1 MAPRRLSPWLT
12 AGALALGLLTAPTAT
27 AAAQQGT
34 ISGRVTEAGTG
45 QPIIEARVIVIGTTL
60 FARTNPDGRYTIR
73 GVPPGPTS
81 VRVVRVGFSEQRRS
95 VTVAPGETVTLDV
108 AMAEAVV
115 RLQEVVTTATG
126 EVRRV
131 EHGNAITAIDATNVT
146 QTQAVSNVADVLT
159 ARAPGV
165 HVTGSSMTGGGARVR
180 IRGANSLSLANDPI
194 YIIDGVRMTSNVES
208 ITFGT
213 GGTSPSRVGDI
224 NPEEIENIEI
234 VKGPSAATLYGTDAA
249 NGVVVITTRRG
260 RAGAARWT
268 AYAEGG
274 IVDDNNDYPTN
285 YTLAGRNPSTS
296 AYIEGSNCT
305 LSHVSSGRCVAD
317 SVRSLNV
324 FNDPEVSPL
333 RLGYRNQYGLQVSG
347 GTEAVRYWVGG
358 EVEGESG
365 TLGLP
370 AFERRRFQTQN
381 IPIRDYVSQPNAL
394 ERLSVRANLSAAIN
408 PKLDAQLSTNYIQ
421 VDQRFPLESN
431 ATAGIGSQ
439 AFGGPGYKENGNVA
453 GLEAG
458 AAPVPLRGYR
468 AFTPGM
474 VFQETIN
481 QRVNRF
487 IGSSNWNWRPTSW
500 MQNRANIGIDYSA
513 RTDDD
518 LRRRG
523 EGTTLAATTRLGF
536 KGAAGTNIRNF
547 SVDLGSTGTWQ
558 AREWLNSRT
567 TVGVQYV
574 NYKFDQRTGSGQ
586 DLAPGAIT
594 AGAGS
599 NQSAS
604 ESNTLSKTLG
614 LFIEEALDIRE
625 RLFITAAV
633 RSDQNSAFGTNFQRV
648 LYPKLGL
655 SWIISDEGFFPRMN
669 WLSHLRLRSA
679 YGASG
684 QQPGPNDA
692 IRFFE
697 DVRFNVQ
704 GTDVSGVRPSTLGN
718 PELRP
723 ERATEFEAGFES
735 RLLGNRVNVDLT
747 YYNKLTKDALISE
760 VLAPSLGT
768 GATTR
773 RSNLGSVKNVGWEF
787 SLTSQIL
794 NGPRVGWDAALNG
807 STNWNKL
814 VSMGAVPPQVG
825 ATTRAQAGYPLFG
838 YWQRKYT
845 YSDANNDG
853 FITRDELTVDDSST
867 FVAPSA
873 PKHQAIV
880 TTGLEV
886 LGRKLRLQTLI
897 DYKGGHYVLNG
908 TERIRCQSRVNC
920 IGTSLLGAPLWEQAR
935 AVALREH
942 SSGTQFGFMEQASF
956 IRWREASIA
965 YTIPDRFAA
974 RFLRARGGAIAFA
987 ARNLGMIWTRYSGID
1002 PEADADAGNAGDLPF
1017 NFQTVAP
1024 KTYYTLRL
1032 TMNF

>member
-1 MAPRRLSPWLT
+1 MALRRLSPWLT
-12 AGALALGLLTAPTAT
+12 ASALALGLLTATAAH

-34 ISGRVTEAGTG
+34 ITGRVTEAATG
-45 QPIIEARVIVIGTTL
+45 QPVVEARVFVIGTTL
-60 FARTNPDGRYTIR
+60 FARTNAEGRYTIR

-81 VRVVRVGFSEQRRS
+81 VRVVRVGLVEQRKQA
-95 VTVAPGETVTLDV
+95 TVAPGETATLDF

-126 EVRRV
+126 EVSRS
-131 EHGNAITAIDATNVT
+131 EYGNAITAIDATNVT
-146 QTQAVSNVADVLT
+146 QTQAISNVSDVLT

-165 HVTGSSMTGGGARVR
+165 QVTGSSMTGGGARVR

-194 YIIDGVRMTSNVES
+194 YIIDGVRMTSNMGS

-249 NGVVVITTRRG
+249 NGVIVITTKRG
-260 RAGAARWT
+260 RAGAAQWT

-285 YTLAGRNPSTS
+285 YTLAGRAPGTG

-305 LSHVSSGRCVAD
+305 LSMVPSGTCLAD

-324 FNDPEVSPL
+324 FNDRETTPL
-333 RLGYRNQYGLQVSG
+333 RLGYRNQFGLQVSG

-370 AFERRRFQTQN
+370 RFERDRFRAQS
-381 IPIRDYVSQPNAL
+381 IPFRGYIEQPNQL
-394 ERLSVRANLSAAIN
+394 TRLSVRANVNAAIN
-408 PKLDAQLSTNYIQ
+408 PRLDAQISTNYLQ
-421 VDQRFPLESN
+421 MDQRFPLESN

-439 AFGGPGYKENGNVA
+439 AFGGPGYKENGNVS
-453 GLEAG
+453 GLEADHP
-458 AAPVPLRGYR
+458 PVPLRGYR

-481 QRVNRF
+481 QRVHRF

-500 MQNRANIGIDYSA
+500 MQNRANIGIDYTA

-523 EGTTLAATTRLGF
+523 EGTTLSATTRLGF
-536 KGAAGTNIRNF
+536 KGSGGTNIRNF
-547 SVDLGSTGTWQ
+547 TVDLGSTGTWQ
-558 AREWLNSRT
+558 VREWLNSRT

-574 NYKFDQRTGSGQ
+574 NYKFDQRVGQGS

-594 AGAGS
+594 AGGAS

-604 ESNTLSKTLG
+604 ESNTITKTLG
-614 LFIEEALDIRE
+614 FFVEEALDLRE
-625 RLFITAAV
+625 RLFVTAAV
-633 RSDQNSAFGTNFQRV
+633 RSDQNSAFGTEFQRV
-648 LYPKLGL
+648 FYPKLSV
-655 SWIISDEGFFPRMN
+655 SWIASEESFFPRMN
-669 WLSHLRLRSA
+669 WLSHLRFRSA

-684 QQPGPNDA
+684 TQPGPNDA

-697 DVRFNVQ
+697 DIRFNVQ
-704 GTDVSGVRPSTLGN
+704 GTDVSGVRLSTLGN

-723 ERATEFEAGFES
+723 EKATEFEIGFES
-735 RLLGNRVNVDLT
+735 RLFANRVNFDLT

-760 VLAPSLGT
+760 ILPPSLGV

-787 SLTSQIL
+787 SLNSQL
-794 NGPRVGWDAALNG
+794 VNRARFGWDAALNG
-807 STNWNKL
+807 STNANKL
-814 VSMGAVPPQVG
+814 VSMGTVPPQVG
-825 ATTRAQAGYPLFG
+825 TTIRTQAGYPLFS
-838 YWQRKYT
+838 YWQQHYT
-845 YSDANNDG
+845 YSDVNNDG
-853 FITRDELTVDDSST
+853 FITVDELDVTDSSL
-867 FVAPSA
+867 FIGPSA
-873 PKHQAIV
+873 PKYQAIL

-886 LGRKLRLQTLI
+886 LERKLRLQTLI

-920 IGTSLLGAPLWEQAR
+920 IGTSRLGAPLWEQAR
-935 AVALREH
+935 SVALREH
-942 SSGTQFGFMEQASF
+942 DSRTQFGFIEQADF
-956 IRWREASIA
+956 IRWREASIV

-974 RFLRARGGAIAFA
+974 RFLRARGGTLALA
-987 ARNLGMIWTRYSGID
+987 ARNLGLLWTRYSGID
-1002 PEADADAGNAGDLPF
+1002 PEADADAGNAEDVPF

-1032 TMNF
+1032 TVNF